1 MKKTVSLLLML
12 FLVSLRIE
20 AEFYEFGKDYPNN
33 YLIYFIPQFERAY
46 SQQKEWNE
54 LNFDIFEFPRK
65 IKHALKQGRKI
76 LIFLPNNYSGYS
88 PVHKLAPY
96 IEGSRIALAW
106 ASTYASLR
114 EKYKENIKIFSY
126 NYLDPI
132 NTNIIANFI
141 TQKQD
146 LFLNRSAN
154 ALLKIEP
161 FVMPAYLDN
170 KIDLKRLKN
179 KIKRSIKNDIKEV
192 TFITRQDFKLI
203 NSETVVITGG
213 AGFIGSHL
221 AKELIRQNYKVI
233 ILDNLST
240 GSLQNLDTI
249 ENSEKLLFFNHDVS
263 IPFNIDCDISYIVH
277 LASLPSPQYYYN
289 KPLETMSVGLDG
301 TKNCLD
307 LALNK
312 KARFLFSSSS
322 EVYGDPELN
331 LQAEDYAGNVN
342 PIGMRS
348 QYDESKRG
356 AETIIKLYCD
366 NFDIDARII
375 RLFNTYGPYM
385 NINDGRVIT
394 NFIRAALEDKPL
406 KLYGGGLQTRS
417 FSYITD
423 TLDGILRVLLSDKL
437 NNLKLEQKIFNVGND
452 QEFSIIELGNKI
464 TNLSQKYLN
473 KTPIITVQE
482 NIDKDDPKQRRPD
495 LSRLKNLLG
504 YNYTV
509 SLDMGLEKTFLY
521 FFDIKTGRASF
532 M

>member
-1 MKKTVSLLLML
+1 MKIQIPLLLL
-12 FLVSLRIE
+12 IICLITESIE
-20 AEFYEFGKDYPNN
+20 AGFYEFGKDYPNN
-33 YLIYFIPQFERAY
+33 YLIYFIPPFEKASSY
-46 SQQKEWNE
+46 LEEWHN
-54 LNFDIFEFPRK
+54 LNFDIFEFPQK
-65 IKHALKQGRKI
+65 IARALKKNRKI
-76 LIFLPNNYSGYS
+76 LVFLPDNYSGYS

-96 IEGSRIALAW
+96 IEGSRIVLSWTA
-106 ASTYASLR
+106 TYASL
-114 EKYKENIKIFSY
+114 KEQFKKNIKIFSY

-141 TQKQD
+141 NQKQN
-146 LFLNRSAN
+146 LFLSRSAN
-154 ALLKIEP
+154 SLITIESFIKP
-161 FVMPAYLDN
+161 GYLN
-170 KIDLKRLKN
+170 KNINLVKLKN
-179 KIKRSIKNDIKEV
+179 KKNKSVGRKINKKISLL
-192 TFITRQDFKLI
+192 TGQNFKLI
-203 NSETVVITGG
+203 NARTVVITGG

-221 AKELIRQNYKVI
+221 AKELVGRDYKVI

-240 GSLQNLDTI
+240 GSLHNLDTI
-249 ENSEKLLFFNHDVS
+249 EKSGKLLFFKHDVS
-263 IPFNIDCDISYIVH
+263 IPFDIDCDINYIVH
-277 LASLPSPQYYYN
+277 LASLPSPEYYYK
-289 KPLETMSVGLDG
+289 KPVETMLVGLDG

-322 EVYGDPELN
+322 EVYGDPEMN
-331 LQAEDYAGNVN
+331 LQTEDYAGNVN
-342 PIGMRS
+342 PVGMRS

-356 AETIIKLYCD
+356 AETLIKLYCD

-385 NINDGRVIT
+385 NISDGRVIT
-394 NFIRAALEDKPL
+394 NFIKAVLEGKPL

-464 TNLSQKYLN
+464 IELSQKYLN

-509 SLDMGLEKTFLY
+509 SLDKGLEKTFLY
-521 FFDIKTGRASF
+521 FLVLDSYL
-532 M
+532 